1 MADSSEKTALVEDD
15 HEDMSS
21 GEEEEGDGDKAV
33 AMNAGKVTQMGSL
46 FKDPAVLA
54 ALQGKLGSMVGQN
67 SGYIQSLPPQVKRR
81 MKSLKKLQLESTKI
95 ESDFYKEVQEL
106 ECKYQS
112 IYQPLY
118 DKRTQIVKGEYEP
131 TDAEADFPSD
141 SEDEEAD
148 LSTDIKD
155 KATIEEIDEKT
166 DKVKET
172 KEEDVKGIPS
182 FWLTIMKNVEMLAEM
197 VQETDE
203 PVLEKLEDVTVKLHS
218 KPLLGFTIYFH
229 FQENEY
235 FNNPVLTKE
244 YEMKCEPLE
253 EDPFSFEGPE
263 IIKCKGCLIDWK
275 KGKNLTV
282 KTVKK
287 KQKHKNKGSVR
298 TITKQVKADSFFNFF
313 DPPQVPDDPKAE
325 VDEETQALLTADFEI
340 GHYIN
345 ERIVPRA
352 VLYFTGEALEED
364 SEFDEEESDPD
375 DDDEEDSDAD
385 PDFDPS
391 GEKETPECH
400 QQ

>member
-118 DKRTQIVKGEYEP
+118 DKRTQIVKGVYEP

-218 KPLLGFTIYFH
+218 KPQLGFTIYFH